1 MVTKHVA
8 IAIEN
13 LTKRFE
19 DITAVDGLSLEVE
32 KGELFGLL
40 GPNGAGKTTTI
51 NMLCGLLEPTSGSVL
66 VGGYDIQKSPGKVK
80 ELIGVCPQDTAVFS
94 YLTGR
99 ENVELFGNLHAMPK
113 EKLKKNTEK
122 LLGKLS
128 LLEDANRRVSKY
140 SGGMRRRANLIMALV
155 HDPQI
160 AFLDEPTVAM
170 DVQSRHAVWDFI
182 KDLKTKNKT
191 IILTTHYMEEA
202 EELSDRV
209 GIIDHGKLIA
219 LGTQKQLKD
228 KFNAKSL
235 EEVFIQ
241 ITGRKIREEL

>member
-1 MVTKHVA
+1 LKEVA
-8 IAIEN
+8 IIIDN

-19 DITAVDGLSLEVE
+19 DVTAVDELSLEVE

-51 NMLCGLLEPTSGSVL
+51 NVLCGLLEPTTGSVS
-66 VGGYDIQKSPGKVK
+66 VSGYDVRKEPKKVK
-80 ELIGVCPQDTAVFS
+80 EMIGVCPQDTAVFS

-113 EKLKKNTEK
+113 EKLKKSAEGLLRK
-122 LLGKLS
+122 LG
-128 LLEDANRRVSKY
+128 LLDDANRRVGKY
-140 SGGMRRRANLIMALV
+140 SAGMRRRINLIMALV
-155 HDPQI
+155 HDPEI

-182 KDLKTKNKT
+182 KELKKQGKT
-191 IILTTHYMEEA
+191 VILTTHYMEEA
-202 EELSDRV
+202 EELCDRV
-209 GIIDHGKLIA
+209 GIIDYGKLIA
-219 LGTQKQLKD
+219 LGSPKQLKD
-228 KFNAKSL
+228 KFKTKNL

-241 ITGRKIREEL
+241 LTGRRIREEL